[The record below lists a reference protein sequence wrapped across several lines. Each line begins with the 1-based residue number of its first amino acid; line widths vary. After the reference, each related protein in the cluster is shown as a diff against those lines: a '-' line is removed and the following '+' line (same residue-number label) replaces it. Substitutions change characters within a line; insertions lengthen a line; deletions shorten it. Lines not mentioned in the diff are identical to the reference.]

1 VGSINRKKTPSSSNG
16 YYGYYIKPLLW
27 LLHQTVTMVITSNR
41 YYGYYI
47 KPLLWLLHQTVTMVI
62 TSNRYY
68 GYCTIIQDEHKV
80 DQTTE
85 ITIKFIH

>member
-1 VGSINRKKTPSSSNG
+1 MVITSNG
-16 YYGYYIKPLLW
+16 YYGYYF
-27 LLHQTVTMVITSNR
+27 
-41 YYGYYI
+41 

-80 DQTTE
+80 DQTTAFLVD
-85 ITIKFIH
+85 I